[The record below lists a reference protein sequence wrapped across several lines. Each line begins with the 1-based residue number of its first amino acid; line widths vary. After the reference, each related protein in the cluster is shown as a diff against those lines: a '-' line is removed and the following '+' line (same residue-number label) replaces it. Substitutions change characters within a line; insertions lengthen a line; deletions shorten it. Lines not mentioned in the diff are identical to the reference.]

1 MSKNEPYPKTQ
12 VTLTTPTT
20 ATIQSFPANPDA
32 ALIKLGASPFL
43 NKSNDC
49 LVIDMGDDV
58 ENQPPTQTTADSLG
72 KKPAKTKVLFDLN
85 NDVNKLSA
93 STMNN
98 NNNNK
103 KKNKNKAKKS
113 DSLVAKG
120 ADEKKKGSS
129 TLGINLRRFSSN
141 FSSRLTNG
149 AIAGGSSG
157 GGKSA
162 RYSKRMNSSSSNMA
176 SPQVIF

>member
-49 LVIDMGDDV
+49 LVIDMADDV

-113 DSLVAKG
+113 DKV
-120 ADEKKKGSS
+120 D
-129 TLGINLRRFSSN
+129 
-141 FSSRLTNG
+141 
-149 AIAGGSSG
+149 
-157 GGKSA
+157 
-162 RYSKRMNSSSSNMA
+162 
-176 SPQVIF
+176 

>member
-1 MSKNEPYPKTQ
+1 MSKNEPFSKTQ

-58 ENQPPTQTTADSLG
+58 ENQPTTQTTADSLG

-85 NDVNKLSA
+85 NDVNKLS
-93 STMNN
+93 TNTI

-157 GGKSA
+157 GGKSV
-162 RYSKRMNSSSSNMA
+162 RYSKRMNSSSSNIA